1 MYTNAITW
9 AQLFGVGFIV
19 AGLATLGLGALA
31 VFAGG
36 MSDAPEDGESASSAG
51 CLIALGG
58 FVLTALGI
66 WMVR

>member
-1 MYTNAITW
+1 MHNAITW
-9 AQLFGVGFIV
+9 AQLLGAGFIV
-19 AGLATLGLGALA
+19 AGLAALGIGVLA

-36 MSDAPEDGESASSAG
+36 MSDAPADGASASSAG

-58 FVLTALGI
+58 FGLTALGI